1 MKYLLILFV
10 AIAFISCTEEE
21 EKKKVD
27 DPVQFEELVEIKD
40 GVYTEWY
47 PGKKQIKYRGEQD
60 DQSRRQGKWV
70 FYSENGDELSI
81 TFYEHGLKEGFSI
94 VKYPNGAIH
103 YRGEYKN
110 DEMVGLWT
118 TFNEKGEVETEKDYG
133 YPKE

>member
-10 AIAFISCTEEE
+10 AFAFISCSEEA
-21 EKKKVD
+21 EKKKTDEPEVVED
-27 DPVQFEELVEIKD
+27 LVEIKD
-40 GVYTEWY
+40 GIYTEWY

-70 FYSENGDELSI
+70 FYAENGNELSI
-81 TFYEHGLKEGFSI
+81 TYYEHGMKEGFSI

-110 DEMVGLWT
+110 DQMVGLWT
-118 TFNEKGEVETEKDYG
+118 TFNEKGELETEKDYG

>member
-1 MKYLLILFV
+1 MKYLLIFFV
-10 AIAFISCTEEE
+10 AFAFISCSEEE
-21 EKKKVD
+21 EKKKID
-27 DPVQFEELVEIKD
+27 DPEVVEDLVEIKD
-40 GVYTEWY
+40 GIYTEWY

-60 DQSRRQGKWV
+60 DQSLRQGKWV
-70 FYSENGDELSI
+70 FYAENGNELSI

-110 DEMVGLWT
+110 DQMVGLWT
-118 TFNEKGEVETEKDYG
+118 TFNAKGELETEKDYG

>member
-10 AIAFISCTEEE
+10 AFAFISCSEEE
-21 EKKKVD
+21 EKKKTD
-27 DPVQFEELVEIKD
+27 DPEVVEDLVEIKD
-40 GVYTEWY
+40 GIYTEWY

-70 FYSENGDELSI
+70 FYAENGSELSI

-110 DEMVGLWT
+110 DQMVGLWT